1 MGDLTYPS
9 LVLPFFVSVE
19 GQFVLSGGQR
29 RNVNML
35 DTFEGHCGIW
45 LLGFEEID
53 HHVEPEHTDTLVIL
67 LGKKNNKKN
76 AAARFAFLICDYISP
91 ASQSA
96 FRSFIYL
103 SWGKRKIILPS
114 SCEDPTDT

>member
-67 LGKKNNKKN
+67 LGKKIIKKMLQ
-76 AAARFAFLICDYISP
+76 RGLHF
-91 ASQSA
+91 
-96 FRSFIYL
+96 
-103 SWGKRKIILPS
+103 
-114 SCEDPTDT
+114 